1 MNKLE
6 QKDTKI
12 KDKDTKKDERME
24 AERKNI
30 RKLER

>member
-24 AERKNI
+24 VEQ
-30 RKLER
+30 KLER